1 MGTRISL
8 RTPAPKTYPGRTR
21 TCNLWFRRP
30 TPYPLG
36 HRASASLAKLVA
48 SSPRPYSSRKIEIPR
63 QQGPSPQTCS
73 TSKPKPEH
81 WRTNVALHCVNGT
94 TPHTPRGIEA
104 SLAMPPQLASTIACE
119 ALCGRPY
126 AELQPRK
133 AAPTLW
139 NPRVE
144 PPWRELI
151 ANITLLT
158 NRLQ

>member
-8 RTPAPKTYPGRTR
+8 RTPAPKTDPGRTR
-21 TCNLWFRRP
+21 TCNLWFQRP

-81 WRTNVALHCVNGT
+81 WKTNVALHCVNGT
-94 TPHTPRGIEA
+94 TPHTPRRLKQAWPCHRNLHQQLLVKLLVAGLTLNFN
-104 SLAMPPQLASTIACE
+104 LAKLRQ
-119 ALCGRPY
+119 LCGI
-126 AELQPRK
+126 LVL
-133 AAPTLW
+133 TL
-139 NPRVE
+139 PGVS
-144 PPWRELI
+144 
-151 ANITLLT
+151 
-158 NRLQ
+158 